1 MSDEARVT
9 VERLRAAMEARD
21 HAAVVSLFAPD
32 IVLNSPIL
40 RTRFEGVDALSD
52 LYAAIIETF
61 TDYRYTAQMEGD
73 GQQLLAFSGAIRGV
87 KLQGV
92 DFVEVDEE
100 GRITEMTVI
109 IRPLAGV
116 IAFLIAL
123 GPPLARRR
131 GRLQALA
138 MRIAGPPL
146 MPIAKLVDW
155 LAPRMVHVR
164 KP

>member
-1 MSDEARVT
+1 MT

-32 IVLNSPIL
+32 IVLHSPIL
-40 RTRFEGVDALSD
+40 GTRFEGVAALSD

-61 TDYRYTAQMEGD
+61 TDYRYTATMEGD
-73 GQQLLAFSGAIRGV
+73 GQHLLAFSGAMRGV

-92 DFVEVDEE
+92 DFVRVDDE
-100 GRITEMTVI
+100 GRITEMTVML
-109 IRPLAGV
+109 RPLAGV

-131 GRLQALA
+131 GRQQALA